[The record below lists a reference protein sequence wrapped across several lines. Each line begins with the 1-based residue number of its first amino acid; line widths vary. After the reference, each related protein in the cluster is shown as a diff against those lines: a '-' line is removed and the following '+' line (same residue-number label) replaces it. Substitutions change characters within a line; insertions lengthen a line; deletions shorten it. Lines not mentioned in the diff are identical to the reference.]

1 MVSFNVFWVCVT
13 MVDPFREI
21 VEDVRY
27 LLNREYPRERVV
39 NFVGDRYSLSVND
52 RNLLRRAVYSQSEIE
67 TTKKRLVPI
76 EAINGMFLTV
86 DGYCVL
92 ITVESALANRPIFLC
107 DDGVVRDIS
116 GVFGKYKQT
125 KKTDEVL
132 ELFLKTI
139 KVFSPKKIHI
149 YYDSPVSKSGELAAK
164 TRTMLEKYGLRGEA
178 KAVKSPDFEVLKGE
192 IVATSDFPVIKKAKK
207 VVDIAGFIAKKIGAK
222 IKKMP

>member
-1 MVSFNVFWVCVT
+1 M
-13 MVDPFREI
+13 MDPFRKI

-52 RNLLRRAVYSQSEIE
+52 RNLLRRTVYSQSEIE
-67 TTKKRLVPI
+67 TTKKRLSPV
-76 EAINGMFLTV
+76 ETINGMFLTV

-92 ITVESALANRPIFLC
+92 ITVESALINRPLFLC

-116 GVFGKYKQT
+116 GVFRKHKHT
-125 KKTDEVL
+125 KETDEAL
-132 ELFLKTI
+132 ELLLKTI
-139 KVFSPKKIHI
+139 KEFSPTEIHI
-149 YYDSPVSKSGELAAK
+149 FYDSPVSKSGKLAVK
-164 TRTMLEKYGLRGEA
+164 TRTMLEKYGLSGGS

-207 VVDIAGFIAKKIGAK
+207 VVDIPGYIAKKIGVK
-222 IKKMP
+222 IQKMP